1 MLFQRQLLVFS
12 WSGMWLFVAR

>member
-12 WSGMWLFVAR
+12 WSGMWLRVER